1 MADAPA
7 KTFVTVMEDSRR
19 WRNIQRR
26 SGDIVISTPPKC
38 GTTWTQQIVAALLWP
53 QGDEPA
59 TRGQMSPWVDAR
71 GEPIEALVERL
82 EGQSHRRFMKTH
94 SPGDCIPFDEKCRYI
109 TVYRDPRDALV
120 SWGNHRATMKPEI
133 VDVFNAAAAAESSV
147 TPLARTFDGD
157 YDVLLDEW
165 VQYCSPVLH
174 LESWWERRHHDN
186 VLFVHYA
193 DLLAEPQAEMQ
204 RIGDFLDLSVD
215 EDTWPA
221 VIERCSIDVMRQV
234 ADDLGGLEH
243 VFDGGA
249 AAFFNQGV
257 NGRWT
262 SILDTSQID
271 RILRHVTDH
280 LVEEAAEWLMNGSL
294 GFGHRPNHIG
304 PSQGGRQ
311 TVNRDGTRPHPIFAR
326 LRQRPSNSIDAIT
339 DRRVEQAR
347 EDGLFDNL
355 ALHGKPIPD
364 LGRQRRPGWWADQY
378 VAKARNKVAAIQL
391 EDEMRAA
398 MPALWRLETEDQV
411 TAQVTRLNEQ
421 ITAYNK
427 VTTLQQREPLDVA
440 DTLDTWRR
448 LKAR

>member
-7 KTFVTVMEDSRR
+7 KTFVTPMEDSRR

-26 SGDIVISTPPKC
+26 AGDIIISTPPKC

-53 QGDEPA
+53 RGDEPA
-59 TRGQMSPWVDAR
+59 TRGNMSPWVDAR
-71 GEPIEALVERL
+71 GESIDVLVERL
-82 EGQSHRRFMKTH
+82 ERQPHRRFLKTH

-120 SWGNHRATMKPEI
+120 SWGNHRAKMRAEI
-133 VDVFNAAAAAESSV
+133 VDVFNAAAGTASPPV

-157 YDVLLDEW
+157 YDVLIDEW

-174 LESWWERRHHDN
+174 LASWWPRRHHGN

-193 DLLAEPQAEMQ
+193 DLLVEPRAEMQ
-204 RIGDFLDLSVD
+204 RIAQFLDLSID
-215 EDTWPA
+215 EDQWPA
-221 VIERCSIDVMRQV
+221 VIERCSIDAMRQA
-234 ADDLGGLEH
+234 ADDSGGLEN

-249 AAFFNQGV
+249 SAFFNQGT

-262 SILDTSQID
+262 SILNAEQID
-271 RILRHVTDH
+271 RILLHVTDH
-280 LVEEAAEWLMNGSL
+280 LAEGAAEWLMSGSL
-294 GFGHRPNHIG
+294 GYGHRPDDRGIE
-304 PSQGGRQ
+304 
-311 TVNRDGTRPHPIFAR
+311 TVVDDNPRPHPIFGR
-326 LRQRPSNSIDAIT
+326 IRQRPANSIDAIT

-347 EDGLFDNL
+347 EDGLFDDL

-391 EDEMRAA
+391 EDQLRAA
-398 MPALWRLETEDQV
+398 LPALWRLETEDQV
-411 TAQVTRLNEQ
+411 RDQVAVLNEQ
-421 ITAYNK
+421 ISAYNK
-427 VTTLQQREPLDVA
+427 VTTLQPRETLDVA